1 MAWSGRQAPRPA
13 REHVPRYDHA
23 LDLTSALVDLGK
35 MGDGVVDVAEMT
47 CLLPPYHHD
56 ACYA

>member
-35 MGDGVVDVAEMT
+35 AGDGGGCGGDDLFAVTM
-47 CLLPPYHHD
+47 PP
-56 ACYA
+56 